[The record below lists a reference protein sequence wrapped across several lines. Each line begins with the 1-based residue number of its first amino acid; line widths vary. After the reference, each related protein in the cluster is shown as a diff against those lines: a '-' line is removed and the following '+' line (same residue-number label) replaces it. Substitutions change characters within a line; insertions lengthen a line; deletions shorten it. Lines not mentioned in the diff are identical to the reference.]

1 MTDKPLRAESVSAG
15 VAPDFAEYGSNQF
28 APVAVAKEW
37 LATACRYKAREP
49 RSTSLS
55 TVSTDGTITAR
66 IVAVLE
72 LDDVGLKFATHSSSN
87 KITDIASGSS
97 ANALFYWRE
106 LGRQL
111 SLSGEVVECAEVV
124 ANKVWMSRPSV
135 LDSMSVASIQS
146 KPLADPEALR
156 AKERS
161 LRSDRRL
168 ERPDRFRVYA
178 LVPNRIEFW
187 AAASDRLHKRIV
199 SWKEKDNWVS
209 LRLQP

>member
-1 MTDKPLRAESVSAG
+1 MTDRSLRAESVSAD
-15 VAPDFAEYGSNQF
+15 VAPDFAEYCSNQF
-28 APVAVAKEW
+28 APVVVAKNW
-37 LATACRYKAREP
+37 LTTAHRYNTREP
-49 RSTSLS
+49 RSASLS

-66 IVAVLE
+66 IVAILE

-111 SLSGEVVECAEVV
+111 SLSGEVIECAESV
-124 ANKVWMSRPSV
+124 ADKVWMSRPPV
-135 LDSMSVASIQS
+135 LDSMSAASIQS
-146 KPLADPEALR
+146 KPLANPEVLR
-156 AKERS
+156 EKERS
-161 LRSDRRL
+161 LRSDGRL
-168 ERPDRFRVYA
+168 ERPNRFRVYA

-199 SWKEKDNWVS
+199 SQKKQGEWIS

>member
-1 MTDKPLRAESVSAG
+1 MTDKSLRAESVSAD
-15 VAPDFAEYGSNQF
+15 VALDFAEYGSNQF
-28 APVAVAKEW
+28 APVAVAKKW
-37 LATACRYKAREP
+37 LATAHKYKAREP
-49 RSTSLS
+49 RSASLS

-87 KITDIASGSS
+87 KITDISSGSS

-111 SLSGEVVECAEVV
+111 SLSGEVIECAELV
-124 ANKVWMSRPSV
+124 AEKVWMSRPSV

-146 KPLADPEALR
+146 KPLTDPEALR
-156 AKERS
+156 AKERR
-161 LRSDRRL
+161 LRSDTRL

-178 LVPNRIEFW
+178 LVPSRIEFW
-187 AAASDRLHKRIV
+187 AAAPDRLHKRIV
-199 SWKEKDNWVS
+199 SWKEKDDWVAS
-209 LRLQP
+209 RLQP